1 MAEAVSPQ
9 EEPSRPGEEESNYP
23 LFRQASI
30 YTLTLDEFQ
39 HTVCEPGKNFGS
51 MNMDEFLNNIWTAE
65 ENANATGCDGETG
78 GRHRE
83 ADSGNR
89 ADSDGRIARQSSLSH
104 QGSLSVPAPLCRKT
118 VEEVWSE
125 IQRDQHQEERQ
136 SSSGNLANDEV
147 SEHAPRQPTFGEM
160 TLEDFLIK
168 AGVVRE
174 GCGPSSTQQKYAAF
188 GNDRNEEANYGQGM
202 NLRFADHRSSGCGA
216 AGYPT
221 YVPPPPPL
229 QQQGGGSGGIVGEGG
244 SYVGNGKSNGSGF
257 GGVCYGGRPA
267 GGNGYKGAMGSPVSP
282 LSSDIGQ
289 AEMGGMR
296 SGRKRIFDGPIEKVV
311 ERRQRRMIK
320 NRESA
325 ARSRARKQAY
335 TVELEAELNHLKE
348 ENTQLRREMEE
359 LVDKRRRRTE
369 AMKRVQEVAKEAEQA
384 KKKLRRVKS
393 WPS

>member
-1 MAEAVSPQ
+1 MASESETVTMAEAASPR
-9 EEPSRPGEEESNYP
+9 EEPSIVHGEGESQYP

-30 YTLTLDEFQ
+30 YSLTLDEFQ
-39 HTVCEPGKNFGS
+39 HAMCEPGKNFGS

-65 ENANATGCDGETG
+65 ENANAPGGDGDTRRPDGDG
-78 GRHRE
+78 G
-83 ADSGNR
+83 GG
-89 ADSDGRIARQSSLSH
+89 DSDGRIGRQTSLSR

-125 IQRDQHQEERQ
+125 IQRGQHQEERQ
-136 SSSGNLANDEV
+136 SSSGNDVANDEV
-147 SEHAPRQPTFGEM
+147 SGQAPRQATFGEM

-174 GCGPSSTQQKYAAF
+174 GGGGCPPSSSAHQTYGASSSGGYPRYAAP
-188 GNDRNEEANYGQGM
+188 AP
-202 NLRFADHRSSGCGA
+202 A
-216 AGYPT
+216 
-221 YVPPPPPL
+221 PPGPQQ
-229 QQQGGGSGGIVGEGG
+229 QQQGGSG

-257 GGVCYGGRPA
+257 GGVCYGGRP
-267 GGNGYKGAMGSPVSP
+267 GGGGGSGNGYNGGIGSPVSP
-282 LSSDIGQ
+282 LSSDVGQ
-289 AEMGGMR
+289 ADLGGMR

-348 ENTQLRREMEE
+348 ENAHLRREMEE
-359 LVDKRRRRTE
+359 LVEKRRRRME
-369 AMKRVQEVAKEAEQA
+369 AIKRSQEVAKEAEQA